1 MSDSEQSTN
10 TGSSDAPF
18 GDLKRNWG
26 WILALGI
33 VLVIL
38 GTIGLGMTA
47 FLTLASVLYFG
58 ILLLVGGV
66 AQIVHVFKARG
77 WKSILL
83 SLLIMVLYIASGI
96 VVIRNPVAA
105 SALLTLMFAGA
116 IIAIGMLRI
125 VIGFHLRGFRNWMW
139 PILGGIIAILMGTV
153 IIMGW
158 PISGSWVIGLFV
170 AIEMMMN
177 GWVTIAI
184 ALAAKNAGPPSR
196 RFI

>member
-18 GDLKRNWG
+18 GDLKKNWG

-83 SLLIMVLYIASGI
+83 SLLIMVLYIVSGI

-116 IIAIGMLRI
+116 IIGIGILRI
-125 VIGFHLRGFRNWMW
+125 VIGFHLRGFGNWMW
-139 PILGGIIAILMGTV
+139 PIVGGIIAILMGTV

-170 AIEMMMN
+170 AIEMLLN
-177 GWVTIAI
+177 GWVTIAV

-196 RFI
+196 RII